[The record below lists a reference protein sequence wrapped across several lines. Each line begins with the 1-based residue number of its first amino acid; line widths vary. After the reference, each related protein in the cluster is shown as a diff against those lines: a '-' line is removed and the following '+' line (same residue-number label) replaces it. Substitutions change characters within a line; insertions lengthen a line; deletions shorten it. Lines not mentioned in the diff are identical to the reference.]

1 MSSWS
6 VEQQVIAVTGAASG
20 IGRHLAIA
28 LARRGAT
35 LALADIRGEALL
47 EVSDQV
53 AAAGSE
59 ADTETVDVTDAEQ
72 VRQWANGVASR
83 FGRVDGVVANA
94 GIVLGTRPV
103 DAVPADQF
111 RLIMDVNFWGAVNT
125 SLAFLPHLRQRP
137 RSALVIMASIA
148 AEMAILRQTPYTTSK
163 FAVRG
168 FAEGIRLELADT
180 DVRVTLVLPGA
191 ITGTPINLNAPGLMP
206 GQAQVAH
213 EAMQQMPLS
222 TPVERA
228 AERIVRGI
236 ERGRPRVLIGADAFA
251 MDVLARVAP
260 GGYTK
265 IVRRPMSKLAATF
278 ISPNPRGMEEPQARH
293 R

>member
-1 MSSWS
+1 
-6 VEQQVIAVTGAASG
+6 
-20 IGRHLAIA
+20 
-28 LARRGAT
+28 
-35 LALADIRGEALL
+35 
-47 EVSDQV
+47 
-53 AAAGSE
+53 
-59 ADTETVDVTDAEQ
+59 
-72 VRQWANGVASR
+72 
-83 FGRVDGVVANA
+83 
-94 GIVLGTRPV
+94 VLGTRPV
-103 DAVPADQF
+103 DSVPAEQF

-125 SLAFLPHLRQRP
+125 SLAFLPHLRPRP

-168 FAEGIRLELADT
+168 FAEGLRLELADT

-191 ITGTPINLNAPGLMP
+191 ITGTPINLNAPGVTP
-206 GQAQVAH
+206 GQARVAH
-213 EAMQQMPLS
+213 DAMQQMPLS

-236 ERGRPRVLIGADAFA
+236 ERGRPRVLVGADAFA
-251 MDVLARVAP
+251 MDVVARVAP

-265 IVRRPMSKLAATF
+265 IVRRPMGKLAAGF
-278 ISPNPRGMEEPQARH
+278 ISPGPPAVGGRQAPH